1 MQGEVVHLGAA
12 VWAGDRSRGTGE
24 VGTGEGS
31 GEGTVEEDDDEQ
43 FSVVL
48 LSSTFKLLSSR

>member
-12 VWAGDRSRGTGE
+12 VWVGDRSMGTGE

-31 GEGTVEEDDDEQ
+31 GEGTVEEDDEQ

>member
-12 VWAGDRSRGTGE
+12 VWAGDRSRGTSE
-24 VGTGEGS
+24 VGT